1 MHEASHAA
9 WLLSAA
15 LLASLVG
22 MAWLALAMPAHG
34 QQVWG
39 APVPSAH
46 ARVLRVLGAVALAV
60 SLALCLAS
68 DHASMAAL
76 VWVMSLAGG
85 AFATAMA
92 LAWRARWLALLAPW
106 IGAADTVTTR

>member
-9 WLLSAA
+9 WLLTAA
-15 LLASLVG
+15 LLASVVG

-39 APVPSAH
+39 AAVSAAH
-46 ARVLRVLGAVALAV
+46 ARVLRVLGATALSA
-60 SLALCLAS
+60 SLVLCLCC

-76 VWVMSLAGG
+76 VWVMSIAG
-85 AFATAMA
+85 AALVIAMM
-92 LAWRARWLALLAPW
+92 LAWRAGWLALLTPW
-106 IGAADTVTTR
+106 IGRTDAGATR

>member
-1 MHEASHAA
+1 MI
-9 WLLSAA
+9 
-15 LLASLVG
+15 
-22 MAWLALAMPAHG
+22 
-34 QQVWG
+34 
-39 APVPSAH
+39 
-46 ARVLRVLGAVALAV
+46 LRVLGAVALAV

-106 IGAADTVTTR
+106 IAGRYRAAMAAPSTSGSSSGRAVRWNATAARCSAS

>member
-1 MHEASHAA
+1 MHDASHAA
-9 WLLSAA
+9 WLLTAA
-15 LLASLVG
+15 LLASVLG

-39 APVPSAH
+39 APVSPER
-46 ARVLRVLGAVALAV
+46 ARVLRGLGSVALAV

-76 VWVMSLAGG
+76 VWIMSLAAA
-85 AFATAMA
+85 AFLVAMT
-92 LAWRARWLALLAPW
+92 LAWHPRWLARLAPW
-106 IGAADTVTTR
+106 AGRADTRATR

>member
-9 WLLSAA
+9 WLLTAA

-22 MAWLALAMPAHG
+22 MAWLALAMPTHG
-34 QQVWG
+34 QQVWN
-39 APVPSAH
+39 APVSVAH
-46 ARVLRVLGAVALAV
+46 ARILRVLGAIALFV
-60 SLALCLAS
+60 SLVLCLCC

-85 AFATAMA
+85 AFAIAMV

-106 IGAADTVTTR
+106 VSRRNTAAAR